1 MKLHRNLVF
10 AVVDALGFIF
20 NEGEYADKVVQKV
33 LKYDKR
39 WGARDRGF
47 IAETTYDMV
56 RWKRLYSEIG
66 EIKAPYTRP
75 KLFRMFAV
83 WAVLKGIKL
92 PDWKQIEPTPERRIK
107 GKFDE
112 LSKIRKYRESVPDW
126 LDLLGEKALGDAL
139 WTKELAA
146 LNEQASVILRTNTL
160 KTTKDKLRDNLTELG
175 IYTDSIKG
183 HPQAL
188 KLEQRA
194 NVFTTEAFDSGW
206 FEVQDASSQLVAE
219 ALDVKPGQRVVDCC
233 AGAGGKTLHLAA
245 LMENKGQLI
254 AMDIYANKL
263 KELQRRAKRAG
274 AFNIEPRH
282 ISSTKVIKKLHEKAD
297 RVLIDAPCSGL
308 GVLRRNPDAKW
319 KLQESFLEKITQTQ
333 RDILQDYSKMVK
345 DGGKM
350 VYATCSILPQENS
363 QQVAHFLKSEAGANF
378 TLTREQKV
386 YASKS
391 GFDGFYIA
399 LLEKKVTTTQENTP
413 KAKAVQLEAKTTET
427 GTEVAT
433 VAVKKKTTKPKAAKA
448 EATKAT
454 PEKAASKTPKAK
466 TAETETEVAAV
477 GVKKTTTNP
486 KAAKA
491 EATKAAPEK
500 AASKTPKAKTT
511 TKAASKT
518 AEDKTP
524 KAKTTTKAA
533 SKTPKAKTTTK
544 AASKTPKAKTTAKA
558 SPKTAVKTTTKAAP
572 KTAAKTTKS
581 KVSEEVVKKPVTKV
595 KKVTK
600 E

>member
-448 EATKAT
+448 KATKAN

-477 GVKKTTTNP
+477 GVKKTTTKP

-533 SKTPKAKTTTK
+533 SKTPKAKTT
-544 AASKTPKAKTTAKA
+544 AKA

-581 KVSEEVVKKPVTKV
+581 KVSEEVVKKPATKV